1 MKRSPLIVLAAMC
14 AATSLVPMPAAR
26 ETAKASTIGA
36 SKPSNPGAP
45 PVRNTP
51 DPELAVQKPRLARL
65 TGISIRPARRGNG
78 TEITVSTSNP
88 AEYRVLHLD
97 HPNRLV
103 LDLEGAINSTN
114 RWRYSSDLPLLAR
127 IRVGRFSPEHG
138 GVIRVVADLEGD
150 PAYHVDREAAGFRI
164 ELVPKDRAATRAN
177 LNPEFSANQPERSAA
192 QGKPASRSKALV
204 ETGIEPS
211 EEAGPRTGPLFQS
224 NYGAMRDIAEVTN
237 PVPAENETAKAELH
251 ETTAATSAVGPLPS
265 TAAEAP
271 SAADD
276 PPAKAV
282 KPKQRIHRQEFPQ
295 AREAAKAAKVVTNEE
310 EAALSQV
317 VVPVSRSAD
326 FAETPK
332 YTGRRISLN
341 LKGVDLKDFFRLIH
355 EVSGLN
361 IIVDPDVS
369 GSVTTVL
376 DDVPWDQALALVLN
390 DNGLGDRLEGNVLRI
405 ARLSTLAREQEDQQK
420 LLLEQEESEPVHTV
434 FRRLNYAKAADL
446 AALLKTW
453 AGGGALSR
461 RGSVL
466 VDERTNTL
474 IISDIPSH
482 IPKIEAVID
491 KLDQKAQQISIQAR
505 IIRATNDFV
514 RNLST
519 ALSYAQRNG
528 SGSLTTG
535 GATGNPVSGQPLTP
549 PTITTAPATGFG
561 VFVLSNLG
569 SNYVINA
576 AIAAAE
582 TRDQAKTISEPSIVT
597 QNNVEGTVIQG
608 TQIPIQTTINNTIS
622 VQYVQ
627 ASLQLK
633 VTPQV
638 TQDGNVFLTIDV
650 QNSSPGPAL
659 TFAGP
664 TINTQSATTQVLV
677 PNGGTVIFGGV
688 TVHTKSNSATQIPWL
703 GSIPILGHLFKSST
717 KQENDQQL
725 LFFVTPKI
733 LT

>member
-1 MKRSPLIVLAAMC
+1 MKRTELFMLTAMC
-14 AATSLVPMPAAR
+14 AALGLALGPVLHGST
-26 ETAKASTIGA
+26 KASTIPVKTVA
-36 SKPSNPGAP
+36 DSHAPAAPSKADVPSAGETQP
-45 PVRNTP
+45 
-51 DPELAVQKPRLARL
+51 LARL
-65 TGISIRPARRGNG
+65 TGISIRPADGGKG
-78 TEITVSTSNP
+78 TEIEVSTSRST
-88 AEYRVLHLD
+88 EYRVLHLG
-97 HPNRLV
+97 HPDRLV
-103 LDLEGAINSTN
+103 LDLEGATN
-114 RWRYSSDLPLLAR
+114 GTDRWRYSSDRPLLTQ
-127 IRVGRFSPEHG
+127 IRVGRFSREYG
-138 GVIRVVADLEGD
+138 GVIRVVADLQGD
-150 PAYHVDREAAGFRI
+150 PAYHVDQKAAGFRI
-164 ELVPKDRAATRAN
+164 ELTPKD
-177 LNPEFSANQPERSAA
+177 SS
-192 QGKPASRSKALV
+192 V
-204 ETGIEPS
+204 S
-211 EEAGPRTGPLFQS
+211 EEHARQVLGGDQPPKAAPEIMPAALKEV
-224 NYGAMRDIAEVTN
+224 AEVTTPAPPQEREK
-237 PVPAENETAKAELH
+237 PVKHEPIMAAPAH
-251 ETTAATSAVGPLPS
+251 DAVP
-265 TAAEAP
+265 P
-271 SAADD
+271 SATVTRPAPAD
-276 PPAKAV
+276 PPVSDAM
-282 KPKQRIHRQEFPQ
+282 PRPPRERSFPQ
-295 AREAAKAAKVVTNEE
+295 ARKAAKAAKVVTSTEV
-310 EAALSQV
+310 AALSRV
-317 VVPVSRSAD
+317 VVPVTQSGGVESSSG
-326 FAETPK
+326 
-332 YTGRRISLN
+332 YTGKRISLN

-390 DNGLGDRLEGNVLRI
+390 DNDLGDKLVGNVLRI
-405 ARLSTLAREQEDQQK
+405 AKLSTLEREQEDEQK
-420 LLLEQEESEPVHTV
+420 LMLAREDSEPLVTV
-434 FRRLNYAKAADL
+434 FHRLNYAKAANL

-453 AGGGALSR
+453 SGGGALSR

-466 VDERTNTL
+466 VDDRTNTL

-482 IPKIEAVID
+482 ISKIQSVID
-491 KLDQKAQQISIQAR
+491 KLDTKAQQISIQAR
-505 IIRATNDFV
+505 IIRATSDFV
-514 RNLST
+514 RNLSS
-519 ALSYAQRNG
+519 ALSYAQRNS
-528 SGSLTTG
+528 SGSLTTA

-549 PTITTAPATGFG
+549 PIVTTAPATGFG

-569 SNYVINA
+569 ANYVINA

-582 TRDQAKTISEPSIVT
+582 TNDKAKTISQPSIVT
-597 QNNVEGTVIQG
+597 QNNVEGTVVQG

-677 PNGGTVIFGGV
+677 PNGGTVVFGGV
-688 TVHTKSNSATQIPWL
+688 TVHTKSNSATQVPWL
-703 GSIPILGHLFKSST
+703 GNIPVLGHLFKSTT

>member
-1 MKRSPLIVLAAMC
+1 MKRSYLMGVAAMC
-14 AATSLVPMPAAR
+14 AATGLVSIPAAR
-26 ETAKASTIGA
+26 QTAKTSTVALIN
-36 SKPSNPGAP
+36 PPNPGSPA
-45 PVRNTP
+45 VR
-51 DPELAVQKPRLARL
+51 DASDAAASAQKSGPARL
-65 TGISIRPARRGNG
+65 TGISIRRAESGNG
-78 TEITVSTSNP
+78 TEIEVATSSP
-88 AEYRVLHLD
+88 TEYRVLHLD

-103 LDLEGAINSTN
+103 LDLEGAINKTH

-127 IRVGRFSPEHG
+127 IRVGRFSEEHG
-138 GVIRVVADLEGD
+138 GVIRVVADLKED
-150 PAYHVDREAAGFRI
+150 AIYHVDRDAAGFRI
-164 ELVPKDRAATRAN
+164 ELVPRHAAVTHAN
-177 LNPEFSANQPERSAA
+177 LTPEVEANQPVRSALQTGLNSPSKTA
-192 QGKPASRSKALV
+192 VEARTASREKV
-204 ETGIEPS
+204 
-211 EEAGPRTGPLFQS
+211 
-224 NYGAMRDIAEVTN
+224 VT
-237 PVPAENETAKAELH
+237 EAKAELQPKH
-251 ETTAATSAVGPLPS
+251 AALKEAAEVTSSAPAEKESVKPVSGETRAATPAAGSVPSNVATGLPGS
-265 TAAEAP
+265 G
-271 SAADD
+271 D
-276 PPAKAV
+276 PPLRAIG
-282 KPKQRIHRQEFPQ
+282 PRQTTREQNFPQ
-295 AREAAKAAKVVTNEE
+295 VREAARAAKVMANAE
-310 EAALSQV
+310 EAALSRV
-317 VVPVSRSAD
+317 VVPVTRNAGVEE
-326 FAETPK
+326 APK
-332 YTGRRISLN
+332 YTGKRISLN

-390 DNGLGDRLEGNVLRI
+390 DNGLGDKLEGNVLRI
-405 ARLSTLAREQEDQQK
+405 AKLSTLEREEEDQQK
-420 LLLEQEESEPVHTV
+420 LLLAREESEPLHTV

-491 KLDQKAQQISIQAR
+491 RLDQKAQQISIQAR

-519 ALSYAQRNG
+519 ALSYAQRNA

-549 PTITTAPATGFG
+549 PTVTTAPATGFG

-638 TQDGNVFLTIDV
+638 TQDGNVFLTIEV

-688 TVHTKSNSATQIPWL
+688 TVHTKSNSATQVPWL

-717 KQENDQQL
+717 RQENDQQL